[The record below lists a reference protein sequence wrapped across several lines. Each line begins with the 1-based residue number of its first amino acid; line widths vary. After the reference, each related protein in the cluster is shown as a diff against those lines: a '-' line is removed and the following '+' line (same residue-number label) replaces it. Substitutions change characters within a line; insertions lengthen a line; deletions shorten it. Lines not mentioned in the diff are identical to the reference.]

1 MAKRIAMAFAVV
13 CFSLIAPHA
22 SAQTLRV
29 AVNVLPPGFANPY
42 RTTAP
47 PSITTTSALFD
58 GLTRLD
64 HQGNVSPWLA
74 TRWEPLND
82 TTWRFYLREDVVFS
96 NGAPF
101 NAQAVVHAVTYLAED
116 GPAVESVRR
125 DMSWL
130 ESATAVDEY
139 VVDIKTS
146 VPVPIF
152 DRYAANLLMTEPEAF
167 KRLGVQGY
175 AQTPVVTGPFVV
187 REWQPNRVLLDAN
200 PTSWRSPKVEAVE
213 IVAIPDSTARVQ
225 AILSGRIDI
234 AIALGPDEAEQ
245 VGANGGS
252 FESFGTGQISN
263 VTFNS
268 TGKAP
273 FRDVRVRRALNM
285 AVNRQAIIDVLVAGA
300 TVPANQPATREAF
313 GYDPSLPQYPY
324 DPDQAR
330 QLLREA
336 GYPDGF
342 SFKLRTSLAGP
353 AQASVFQQVA
363 SDLRAID
370 VEMSFDVVPSTQ
382 FLSDL
387 RRLAEVAEAFTLPV
401 PVFPTMDS
409 MRAMAFHSCLIA
421 IPWYCDPA
429 IQPVI
434 ERALV
439 EWDPVIA
446 LALRQEVM
454 KHYHEQA
461 PVLYLHESV
470 TFVGL
475 SKRVSHY
482 NDVFGFVDYD
492 AIELAN

>member
-1 MAKRIAMAFAVV
+1 MLKHMAMAFVSFL
-13 CFSLIAPHA
+13 FSLSAVHA
-22 SAQTLRV
+22 SDATLRV
-29 AVNVLPPGFANPY
+29 AINVLPPGFANPY

-64 HQGNVSPWLA
+64 RQGNVSPWLA
-74 TRWEPLND
+74 IKWEALND
-82 TTWRFYLREDVVFS
+82 TTWRFYLRDDVEFS
-96 NGAPF
+96 NGVPF
-101 NAQAVVHAVTYLAED
+101 DAQTVVHAVTYLAED

-125 DMSWL
+125 DMPWL
-130 ESATAVDEY
+130 ESAVAVDAY

-146 VPVPIF
+146 VPVPIL
-152 DRYAANLLMTEPEAF
+152 DRYAANLLMTEPGAF
-167 KRLGVQGY
+167 KRLGVDGY
-175 AQTPVVTGPFVV
+175 AQNPVVTGPFVV
-187 REWQPNRVLLDAN
+187 REWHPNRVLLDAN
-200 PTSWRSPKVEAVE
+200 PTSWRPPKVKAVE

-225 AILSGRIDI
+225 AILSGRIDV
-234 AIALGPDEAEQ
+234 AIALGPDEAAQ
-245 VGANGGS
+245 VAANGGA
-252 FESFGTGQISN
+252 FESFSTGQISN

-268 TGKAP
+268 TGTSP

-285 AVNRQAIIDVLVAGA
+285 AVNREIIIEVLVAGA

-313 GYDPSLPQYPY
+313 GYDPSLPLFSY
-324 DPDQAR
+324 DPDKAQK
-330 QLLREA
+330 LLTEA

-353 AQASVFQQVA
+353 AQASVYQQVA
-363 SDLRAID
+363 SDLRKIG
-370 VEMSFDVVPSTQ
+370 VEMVFDVVPPTQ

-409 MRAMAFHSCLIA
+409 MRAMAFHSCLVA
-421 IPWYCDPA
+421 IPWYCDST

-439 EWDPVIA
+439 EWDQDKAV
-446 LALRQEVM
+446 ALRQEVM
-454 KHYHEQA
+454 QHYHHQA

-470 TFVGL
+470 TFAGL
-475 SKRVSHY
+475 SRRVANY
-482 NDVFGFVDYD
+482 NDVFGFVNYD
-492 AIELAN
+492 VIELAD